1 MNDIDRKKLIQEYYS
16 RRASDYDRQKSR
28 TWKSV
33 HGFGNDV
40 FEEILQGLRNFE
52 DKLLLEIGV
61 GSGRNAKPILDKI
74 DPHVVGLD
82 ISKEMLK
89 TARAKLTAHRQ
100 SLDLLLSDAEHLPLA
115 GETFDAILCMSTT
128 HYFSDQEMTL
138 RNFGK
143 QLKKNGILIY
153 GDLSPHEADDIGFFE
168 TLERTISKAHAR
180 YYKASEIKKLIE
192 NNGFHAVRVKT
203 IGYEKSYEALIED
216 KGRYFDVS
224 FETLQNLIQNASA
237 KTKKQYALTDVG
249 MTLFY
254 TVTTTQKKNV

>member
-1 MNDIDRKKLIQEYYS
+1 MNDIARKKLIQEYYS
-16 RRASDYDRQKSR
+16 KRASDYDRQKSR

-33 HGFGNDV
+33 QGFGDDV
-40 FEEILQGLRNFE
+40 FKEILQGLRNFE

-61 GSGRNAKPILDKI
+61 GSGRNARPLLEKI
-74 DPHVVGLD
+74 GPHIVGLD

-89 TARAKLTAHRQ
+89 TAGAKLTAHKQ
-100 SLDLLLSDAEHLPLA
+100 SLDLILSDAEHLPLA

-128 HYFSDQEMTL
+128 HYFSDQETAL

-153 GDLSPHEADDIGFFE
+153 GDLSPHEADSIGFFE

-180 YYKASEIKKLIE
+180 YYKASEIKRLIE
-192 NNGFHAVRVKT
+192 NNGFHTVRVRT
-203 IGYEKSYEALIED
+203 IGYEKNYEALIED

-224 FETLQNLIQNASA
+224 FETLQKLIQKVNA
-237 KTKKQYALTDVG
+237 KTKKQYALTDAG

-254 TVTTTQKKNV
+254 TVATAVKQNV